1 MKNSI
6 LFFKNLSAKKTR
18 EDAVE
23 SKEKRKFAY

>member
-1 MKNSI
+1 VEGKEKI
-6 LFFKNLSAKKTR
+6 EGSAKKTR